1 MKCMV
6 MALIAAILL
15 PGMGQT
21 GPASAPDPFKG
32 LGFLEQ
38 TWEAN
43 TNGSAGVKASG
54 TYTFRR
60 ELGGHV
66 LVRHSSKDPGCKGP
80 AAFDC
85 EHGDVLY
92 VFQEAPGQLLKA
104 IYFDNEGHVIHYD
117 VTTPDAALE
126 RAARLCIALGTDGL
140 RGELTLI
147 RAARALAAYDG
158 DKHIE
163 DKHLRRVAPMALSH
177 RLRRNPLDDSGS
189 TTRVNR
195 AVVELFGP

>member
-117 VTTPDAALE
+117 VTTPDASSVIFLSEASRPGPQFRLTYELKDAVMSGKFQVRMPGQTDWNSYLE
-126 RAARLCIALGTDGL
+126 W
-140 RGELTLI
+140 
-147 RAARALAAYDG
+147 
-158 DKHIE
+158 
-163 DKHLRRVAPMALSH
+163 
-177 RLRRNPLDDSGS
+177 SGPK
-189 TTRVNR
+189 R
-195 AVVELFGP
+195 